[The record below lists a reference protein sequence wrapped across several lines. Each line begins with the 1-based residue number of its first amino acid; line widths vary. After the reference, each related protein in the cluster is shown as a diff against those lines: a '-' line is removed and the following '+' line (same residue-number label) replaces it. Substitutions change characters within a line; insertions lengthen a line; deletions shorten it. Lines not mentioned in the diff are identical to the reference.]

1 MLRIDIRR
9 NPVTKVKYVP
19 IAGTEAL
26 EDISHFLPDPLRRC
40 IQHRRIHVALKGHS
54 ITNPGPG
61 ITDIGS
67 PVQTNG
73 IRTGI
78 GNGFQPLTAI
88 LGKQD
93 HWHPATIAL
102 ANQAV
107 NDLPHVAE
115 RELFVRPA
123 AQNASPGIE
132 NLYSL
137 GTGLDLAVEVVNDRV
152 RQMIQQAVHNL
163 WLAIHELLGLP
174 EILGRAPFNHIGGE
188 GPRASGEAD
197 QGNTAIQRTADGGDR
212 VHDVIQVHLSVDL
225 RQSGNIGFGADRVPE
240 FRALAGFEVQAE
252 TQSIRNGQDV

>member
-9 NPVTKVKYVP
+9 NAVTKVKDMPV
-19 IAGTEAL
+19 ARAKATQ
-26 EDISHFLPDPLRRC
+26 DIGHFLANPLWRR
-40 IQHRRIHVALKGHS
+40 IQHGWVHVALECHTV
-54 ITNPGPG
+54 TNSGAG
-61 ITDIGS
+61 IADIGG
-67 PVQTNG
+67 PVQANG
-73 IRTGI
+73 ICTGI
-78 GNGFQPLTAI
+78 SNGFQPLAAV
-88 LGKQD
+88 LGEQN
-93 HWHPATIAL
+93 HRYPATIIL
-102 ANQAV
+102 ANQTV
-107 NDLPHVAE
+107 NDLLHVAE

-240 FRALAGFEVQAE
+240 FRAFAGFEVQAK
-252 TQSIRNGQDV
+252 TQSVRNRQDV